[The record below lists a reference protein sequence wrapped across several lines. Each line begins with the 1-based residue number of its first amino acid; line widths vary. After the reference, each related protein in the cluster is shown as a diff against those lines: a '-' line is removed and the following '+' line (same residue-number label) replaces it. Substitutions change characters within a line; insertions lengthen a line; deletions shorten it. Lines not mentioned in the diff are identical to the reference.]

1 MRNKVVEKG
10 ESQNI
15 GKLLIYKIKYN
26 FWGHLEKEGWYN

>member
-15 GKLLIYKIKYN
+15 WKLLSNKIKYN
-26 FWGHLEKEGWYN
+26 FWGHLEIEKWYN